1 MTGYGSSMT
10 ARRLGILAGVLAGAA
25 LVARLLKGGGEEP
38 GPPAPGPAADAEP
51 PQAAA
56 PPPPTPA
63 PAAAPTTQSPTV
75 EGYCVKE
82 RKKVQ
87 IAEPK
92 AVKTKNGRDAVR
104 GKCPDCGAAIFR
116 MGKLPGA

>member
-1 MTGYGSSMT
+1 MT
-10 ARRLGILAGVLAGAA
+10 ARRLGILAAVLAGAA
-25 LVARLLKGGGEEP
+25 LVARLLKGGGDEP
-38 GPPAPGPAADAEP
+38 GPPESAPSPAAEP

-63 PAAAPTTQSPTV
+63 AAAAPAAQGATV